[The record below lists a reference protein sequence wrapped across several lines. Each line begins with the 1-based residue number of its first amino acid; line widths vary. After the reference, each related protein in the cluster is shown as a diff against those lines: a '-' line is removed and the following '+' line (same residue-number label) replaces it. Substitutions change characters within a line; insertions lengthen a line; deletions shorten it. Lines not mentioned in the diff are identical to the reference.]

1 LFGALGA
8 DKTHSVGEVA
18 MTNGED
24 KRALGL
30 IKKCD
35 VLSDIPV
42 EALTALAPN
51 IKIGTYRPRQVIYL
65 PGDRAQAVHFLTSG
79 RIKISK
85 VTRDGK
91 ELTLAYR
98 TEGDFFGEPCLLEG
112 GPREEMAE
120 AMDASVT
127 VEVDRELLDQL
138 LRTNGITAYKFA
150 RALIA
155 RRKDLETRVEQ
166 LIFKDVGS
174 KLAELLLSLGAE
186 HGIADA
192 RGLVVGLKITHQE
205 MANLIGSTR
214 ETVSLTLSQFKRKG
228 LIQTEGRK
236 VILADP
242 EGLRALA

>member
-1 LFGALGA
+1 MPSGEEKQTLALL
-8 DKTHSVGEVA
+8 
-18 MTNGED
+18 
-24 KRALGL
+24 RR
-30 IKKCD
+30 CD
-35 VLSDIPV
+35 VLSDISAD
-42 EALTALAPN
+42 ALQALLPG
-51 IKIGTYRPRQVIYL
+51 ITTGSYRPRQVIYL
-65 PGDRAQAVHFLTSG
+65 PGDRAQGVHFLAQG

-127 VEVDRELLDQL
+127 LEISRELLDGL
-138 LRTNGITAYKFA
+138 LKIDGRASYKFA
-150 RALIA
+150 RALIL

-174 KLAELLLSLGAE
+174 KLAELLLNLGLE
-186 HGIADA
+186 HGVSHE
-192 RGLVVGLKITHQE
+192 RGTVVGLKITHQE

-228 LIQTEGRK
+228 LIQTEGRR
-236 VILADP
+236 VILSDM

>member
-1 LFGALGA
+1 
-8 DKTHSVGEVA
+8 

-30 IKKCD
+30 LRKCE

-42 EALTALAPN
+42 EALQVLAPT

-65 PGDRAQAVHFLTSG
+65 PGDRAQGVHFLAGG

-98 TEGDFFGEPCLLEG
+98 TEGDFFGEPCLLDG

-120 AMDASVT
+120 AMDSSTT

-138 LRTNGITAYKFA
+138 LKTNGAAAYKFA

-174 KLAELLLSLGAE
+174 KLAELLLSLGHE
-186 HGIADA
+186 HGIADE
-192 RGLVVGLKITHQE
+192 RGLIVGLKITHQE

-228 LIQTEGRK
+228 LIQTDGRK
-236 VILADP
+236 VILSDP

>member
-1 LFGALGA
+1 MP
-8 DKTHSVGEVA
+8 S
-18 MTNGED
+18 GED
-24 KRALGL
+24 KQTVTLLRR
-30 IKKCD
+30 CD
-35 VLSDIPV
+35 VLADITA
-42 EALTALAPN
+42 EALQALLPG
-51 IKIGTYRPRQVIYL
+51 ITMGSYRPRQVIYL
-65 PGDRAQAVHFLTSG
+65 PGDRAQGIHFLTQG
-79 RIKISK
+79 RIKVSK

-98 TEGDFFGEPCLLEG
+98 TEGDFFGEPCLLDG

-120 AMDASVT
+120 AMDASTT
-127 VEVDRELLDQL
+127 VEVERELLDQL
-138 LRTNGITAYKFA
+138 LHQNGIAAYKFG

-155 RRKDLETRVEQ
+155 RRKDLEQRVEQ

-174 KLAELLLSLGAE
+174 KLAELLLSLGHD
-186 HGIADA
+186 HGIADE